1 MSKSHHLENIKKAQ
15 KEINAKKALMKNA
28 LMRQRYHFMAEEGWL
43 NDPNG
48 LIFFRGKYHFF
59 YQYNPYDSFWGSMH
73 WGHAVSDDLLHWDYL
88 PVALAP
94 SEPYDD
100 HKEGGCFSGSAIE
113 HDGKLFLI
121 YTGTAN
127 YGDGFV
133 QTQCVAYS
141 EDGIH
146 FEKYENNPVI
156 TAPKG
161 YDPANF
167 RDPKVWEHEGRFYL
181 VCGAKKDDLAKALL
195 YRSDNL
201 LEWEFV
207 NVMAESRGELGN
219 MFECP
224 DFFPIEDKYVL
235 MFSPMGLNE
244 RTCVYLVGDM
254 DYKTGTFYHT
264 VMGEI
269 DWGFDYYAPQSFLD
283 AKGRRL
289 IVGWANAWDW
299 MPFWKDWGPTYKE
312 HWCGSFA
319 IPRQVR
325 LMPDNTL
332 QFLPVEEL
340 KSLRTEENVRYNV
353 EVEDGPVDVS
363 AGDGVAFE
371 CRLVLDL
378 ERTTA
383 ETVVL
388 ELRSDGKFKSVVCLD
403 LKHGQMT
410 FDRNQGDG
418 WSRGQTKS
426 PLKLLDKKLLDIH
439 FFSDQSSIEV
449 FSSQYQTNHSCNV
462 FASNDQNKNTVRAFG
477 GRAYFTSIISYG
489 LERAID

>member
-353 EVEDGPVDVS
+353 EDGPVDVS